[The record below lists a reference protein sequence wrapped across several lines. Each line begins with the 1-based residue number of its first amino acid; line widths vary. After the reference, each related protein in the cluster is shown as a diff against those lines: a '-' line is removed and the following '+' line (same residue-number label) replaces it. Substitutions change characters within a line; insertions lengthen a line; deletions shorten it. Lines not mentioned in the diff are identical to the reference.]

1 MQLYLQHFNVSSAQV
16 ALHCVY
22 VTFVGTAMR
31 SSKIRTMKD
40 LIYMYVHI
48 ILYIYSYIY
57 FCTFEMQNKAPYN
70 IFYIFIYAV
79 RETTESQYLSLSLS
93 LALSNFCVTSFCIVS
108 FLLIV
113 IVSFWASL
121 LSLHAVSWMCFSFFH
136 CHNIYFCSYVLA
148 EGHISILSSQRKSS

>member
-40 LIYMYVHI
+40 LIYTY
-48 ILYIYSYIY
+48 LYIYYIY
-57 FCTFEMQNKAPYN
+57 
-70 IFYIFIYAV
+70 IHIYIFAHLKCRTKRRIIYFI
-79 RETTESQYLSLSLS
+79 YLYMLYVKLRKVNISLSLS
-93 LALSNFCVTSFCIVS
+93 LAPTNFCVTSFCIVS

-121 LSLHAVSWMCFSFFH
+121 LSL
-136 CHNIYFCSYVLA
+136 CSHLNVL
-148 EGHISILSSQRKSS
+148 